1 MSQAVCQWQGISS
14 HRTSQRRSSHDC
26 HYLVKQIGELLP
38 NAYDPQLTSKV
49 GELDELETF
58 VLKKQDLAVNCN

>member
-1 MSQAVCQWQGISS
+1 
-14 HRTSQRRSSHDC
+14 
-26 HYLVKQIGELLP
+26 LVKQIGELLP